1 MGRRVTHLSTE
12 ELLLHCDGE
21 LASPRAAHLESC
33 ASCLTAMVDVQ
44 GLLLEV
50 EHELRSSIPPETA
63 ESRAASWSA
72 LEKTLYPPQ
81 RVRSFPLRW
90 SPAYGLAAVL
100 LIAVFG
106 GYLAL
111 RQPSVGPPAEVVELT
126 DSAGKQAPGAATH
139 SGQPV
144 TAAEVAS
151 EVESPE
157 AIAGEKSSAAVEHR
171 TAIAPVRRT
180 PARAVTVAERF
191 TMPKFA
197 AAPPPAEQIAFS
209 TFELAAAL
217 EPAIGGL
224 PGVVDP
230 LLAPFAAAESATV
243 PAPKVVARTPESL
256 LAAIDGRW
264 MLMKAGVWE
273 QDVEPDLRSGKLFFV
288 GSVENAASEQQ
299 FTAAVSKVAGSRS
312 IGFDLRRRQKSTAT
326 TVQAELN
333 PGRRTAPLPVA
344 GVVRHSLLAHFSDTA
359 QRSFQTP
366 TPAVLESELD
376 RYVTDVFRSQSR
388 LLAHVYSL
396 NSLLKSVGAKD
407 VERLE
412 PATVEKFRDVMRF
425 HLAAVDEQ
433 QARIYDRLSEAL
445 PRRFWAYRETE
456 SEPPDKT
463 AWAGESEQLLQETL
477 LLDGTLTELLSASP
491 LTIDASSANPSAG
504 QLLHRIRSKISGLK
518 DHSQALQ

>member
-1 MGRRVTHLSTE
+1 
-12 ELLLHCDGE
+12 
-21 LASPRAAHLESC
+21 
-33 ASCLTAMVDVQ
+33 MVDVQ

-81 RVRSFPLRW
+81 RVLSFPLRW
-90 SPAYGLAAVL
+90 SAAYGLAAVL

-111 RQPSVGPPAEVVELT
+111 RQPSVGPPAEVAELT
-126 DSAGKQAPGAATH
+126 DAAGKLQGPGAG
-139 SGQPV
+139 GQPV
-144 TAAEVAS
+144 SAAEIAP
-151 EVESPE
+151 EVKPPK
-157 AIAGEKSSAAVEHR
+157 AIAGEKSSAAVEQR
-171 TAIAPVRRT
+171 ADMAPVRQT

-191 TMPKFA
+191 TMPEIA
-197 AAPPPAEQIAFS
+197 AAPPPTEQIAFS
-209 TFELAAAL
+209 TFELAGVV

-230 LLAPFAAAESATV
+230 LLAPFATAESATV

-264 MLMKAGVWE
+264 MLMKAGAWE

-299 FTAAVSKVAGSRS
+299 LTAAVSKVAGSRS
-312 IGFDLRRRQKSTAT
+312 IGFDLRRRQESTAAT
-326 TVQAELN
+326 AQRELN

-344 GVVRHSLLAHFSDTA
+344 GVVRNSLLAHFSDTA

-376 RYVTDVFRSQSR
+376 RYVTDVFRGQSR

-396 NSLLKSVGAKD
+396 NSLLQSVRAKD

-433 QARIYDRLSEAL
+433 QARIYDHLSEAL

-456 SEPPDKT
+456 SELAEKN
-463 AWAGESEQLLQETL
+463 AWTGESEQLLQETL
-477 LLDGTLTELLSASP
+477 LLDGTLTELLSAP
-491 LTIDASSANPSAG
+491 QPTIDASSANPSAG
-504 QLLHRIRSKISGLK
+504 QLLHRIRSRISGLK

>member
-1 MGRRVTHLSTE
+1 MTHLSTE

-21 LASPRAAHLESC
+21 PASLRAAHLESC

-81 RVRSFPLRW
+81 RVLSFPLRW
-90 SPAYGLAAVL
+90 SAAYGLAAVL

-111 RQPSVGPPAEVVELT
+111 RQPSVGPPAEVAELT
-126 DSAGKQAPGAATH
+126 DAAGKLQGPGAAAP

-144 TAAEVAS
+144 SAAEIAP
-151 EVESPE
+151 EVKPPK
-157 AIAGEKSSAAVEHR
+157 AIAVERRSAAVGQ
-171 TAIAPVRRT
+171 AAAVAPVRQT
-180 PARAVTVAERF
+180 PPKALTVAERF
-191 TMPKFA
+191 TMPEIA
-197 AAPPPAEQIAFS
+197 AAPPLTEQIAFS
-209 TFELAAAL
+209 TFELAAVV

-224 PGVVDP
+224 PGVGDP
-230 LLAPFAAAESATV
+230 LLAPFATAERATV
-243 PAPKVVARTPESL
+243 PAPKVAAKTPKSVL
-256 LAAIDGRW
+256 TAIDGRW
-264 MLMKAGVWE
+264 MLMKAGAWE

-299 FTAAVSKVAGSRS
+299 LTAAVSKVAGSRS

-344 GVVRHSLLAHFSDTA
+344 GVVRNSLLAHFSDTA

-396 NSLLKSVGAKD
+396 NGLLQSVRAKD
-407 VERLE
+407 VARLE
-412 PATVEKFRDVMRF
+412 PATVEKFRDVMSF
-425 HLAAVDEQ
+425 HLAAVNEQ

-456 SEPPDKT
+456 SELADKT

-477 LLDGTLTELLSASP
+477 LLDGTLTELLSAP
-491 LTIDASSANPSAG
+491 QPTIDASSANPSTG
-504 QLLHRIRSKISGLK
+504 QLLHRIRSRISGLK
-518 DHSQALQ
+518 DRSQALQ

>member
-1 MGRRVTHLSTE
+1 MTHLSTE

-21 LASPRAAHLESC
+21 LVSPRAEHCESC
-33 ASCLTAMVDVQ
+33 VSCQRAMVDVQ
-44 GLLLEV
+44 VLLFEV

-72 LEKTLYPPQ
+72 LENTLYPSQ
-81 RVRSFPLRW
+81 RVLSFPLRW
-90 SPAYGLAAVL
+90 STAYGLAAVL

-126 DSAGKQAPGAATH
+126 DSAGKLQAPGAAAH

-144 TAAEVAS
+144 TPAEIAS
-151 EVESPE
+151 EVKSPAAVAVE
-157 AIAGEKSSAAVEHR
+157 RRSAAVGQAA
-171 TAIAPVRRT
+171 AIAPVRQT

-191 TMPKFA
+191 TMPESA

-209 TFELAAAL
+209 TFELAAVV

-230 LLAPFAAAESATV
+230 VLAPFATAEGATV
-243 PAPKVVARTPESL
+243 PAAKVAPKTPESL

-299 FTAAVSKVAGSRS
+299 LTAAVSKVAGSRS

-326 TVQAELN
+326 TAQGEQHPVMS
-333 PGRRTAPLPVA
+333 TAPRPVA
-344 GVVRHSLLAHFSDTA
+344 GVVRNSLRAHFSDTA
-359 QRSFQTP
+359 QRSFRTP

-376 RYVTDVFRSQSR
+376 RYVTDVFRGQSR

-412 PATVEKFRDVMRF
+412 PATVEKFRDVMSF

-456 SEPPDKT
+456 SELADKT
-463 AWAGESEQLLQETL
+463 EWAGESEQLLQETL
-477 LLDGTLTELLSASP
+477 QLDGALTELLGAP
-491 LTIDASSANPSAG
+491 QLTIDASSANPSTG
-504 QLLHRIRSKISGLK
+504 QLLHRIRSRISRLK
-518 DHSQALQ
+518 DRSQALQ

>member
-1 MGRRVTHLSTE
+1 
-12 ELLLHCDGE
+12 
-21 LASPRAAHLESC
+21 
-33 ASCLTAMVDVQ
+33 MVDVQ

-50 EHELRSSIPPETA
+50 EHELRSSIPAETV

-139 SGQPV
+139 SGQPA

-171 TAIAPVRRT
+171 TAIVPVRQT

-209 TFELAAAL
+209 TFELAA
-217 EPAIGGL
+217 EPGIGGL

-230 LLAPFAAAESATV
+230 LLAPFATAESATV

-273 QDVEPDLRSGKLFFV
+273 QDVEPDPRSGKLFFV

-312 IGFDLRRRQKSTAT
+312 IGFDLRRRQESTAT

-396 NSLLKSVGAKD
+396 NSLLQSVGAKD
-407 VERLE
+407 VARLE
-412 PATVEKFRDVMRF
+412 PATIEKFRDVMRF

-456 SEPPDKT
+456 SELADQT
-463 AWAGESEQLLQETL
+463 AWADESEQLLQETL

-504 QLLHRIRSKISGLK
+504 QLLYRIRSKISGLK

>member
-1 MGRRVTHLSTE
+1 M
-12 ELLLHCDGE
+12 
-21 LASPRAAHLESC
+21 
-33 ASCLTAMVDVQ
+33 
-44 GLLLEV
+44 
-50 EHELRSSIPPETA
+50 
-63 ESRAASWSA
+63 
-72 LEKTLYPPQ
+72 
-81 RVRSFPLRW
+81 
-90 SPAYGLAAVL
+90 
-100 LIAVFG
+100 
-106 GYLAL
+106 
-111 RQPSVGPPAEVVELT
+111 
-126 DSAGKQAPGAATH
+126 
-139 SGQPV
+139 
-144 TAAEVAS
+144 
-151 EVESPE
+151 
-157 AIAGEKSSAAVEHR
+157 
-171 TAIAPVRRT
+171 
-180 PARAVTVAERF
+180 AERF
-191 TMPKFA
+191 TMPRFA
-197 AAPPPAEQIAFS
+197 AALPPAEQIAFS
-209 TFELAAAL
+209 TLELAAAL

-230 LLAPFAAAESATV
+230 LLAPFATAESATV
-243 PAPKVVARTPESL
+243 PAPKVVARTLESL

-312 IGFDLRRRQKSTAT
+312 IGFDLRRRQKSAAT

-333 PGRRTAPLPVA
+333 PVRRTAPLPVA
-344 GVVRHSLLAHFSDTA
+344 GVVRNSLLAHFSDTA

-366 TPAVLESELD
+366 SPAVLESELD

-388 LLAHVYSL
+388 LLAHVYSV
-396 NSLLKSVGAKD
+396 NSLLQSVGSKD

-425 HLAAVDEQ
+425 HLTAVDEQ

-456 SEPPDKT
+456 SELAEKT

-504 QLLHRIRSKISGLK
+504 QLLHRIRSRISGLK

>member
-1 MGRRVTHLSTE
+1 MTHLSTE
-12 ELLLHCDGE
+12 ELLLHCEGE
-21 LASPRAAHLESC
+21 PASLRAVHLEHC
-33 ASCLTAMVDVQ
+33 ASCQRAMVDVQ

-50 EHELRSSIPPETA
+50 EHELRSSIPAETA

-81 RVRSFPLRW
+81 RVVSFPLRW

-106 GYLAL
+106 GYLTL
-111 RQPSVGPPAEVVELT
+111 RQPSAAPPTEVADATPFEARSADPLGPV
-126 DSAGKQAPGAATH
+126 SPGR
-139 SGQPV
+139 PV
-144 TAAEVAS
+144 TAAEIAP
-151 EVESPE
+151 EVKPPE
-157 AIAGEKSSAAVEHR
+157 AIAGEKSSAAVEQR
-171 TAIAPVRRT
+171 ADVAPVRQT
-180 PARAVTVAERF
+180 PPRAAAVSGRF
-191 TMPKFA
+191 AMPESA
-197 AAPPPAEQIAFS
+197 AAPPLVEPIASS
-209 TFELAAAL
+209 TFELTGVA

-224 PGVVDP
+224 PNVVEP
-230 LLAPFAAAESATV
+230 VLAPFATAESAIV
-243 PAPKVVARTPESL
+243 PAPKVAAKTPESV

-264 MLMKAGVWE
+264 MLMKTGAWE
-273 QDVEPDLRSGKLFFV
+273 EDVEPDLRNGKLFFV
-288 GSVENAASEQQ
+288 GSVENADSEQQ
-299 FTAAVSKVAGSRS
+299 LTAAVSRVAGSRS

-333 PGRRTAPLPVA
+333 PVRRTAPLPVA
-344 GVVRHSLLAHFSDTA
+344 GVVRNSLLAHFSDTA
-359 QRSFQTP
+359 QRSFQAP

-396 NSLLKSVGAKD
+396 NSLLQSVRAKD

-412 PATVEKFRDVMRF
+412 PATVEKFREVMRF

-456 SEPPDKT
+456 SELAEKT
-463 AWAGESEQLLQETL
+463 AWADDSEQLLQETL
-477 LLDGTLTELLSASP
+477 LLDGTLTELLSAP
-491 LTIDASSANPSAG
+491 QPTIDASSANPSAG
-504 QLLHRIRSKISGLK
+504 QLLHRIRSGISRLNN
-518 DHSQALQ
+518 HSQALQ

>member
-1 MGRRVTHLSTE
+1 MTHLSTE

-21 LASPRAAHLESC
+21 LVSPRAEHCESC
-33 ASCLTAMVDVQ
+33 DSCQRAMVDVQ
-44 GLLLEV
+44 VLLLEV

-81 RVRSFPLRW
+81 RVLSFPLRW
-90 SPAYGLAAVL
+90 SAAYGLAAVL

-111 RQPSVGPPAEVVELT
+111 RQPSAGPPAEVVELT
-126 DSAGKQAPGAATH
+126 DSAGKLQAPGAAAP

-144 TAAEVAS
+144 TPAEIAP
-151 EVESPE
+151 EVKSPA
-157 AIAGEKSSAAVEHR
+157 AIAVERRSAAVGQ
-171 TAIAPVRRT
+171 AAAVAPVRQT
-180 PARAVTVAERF
+180 PPRALTVAERF
-191 TMPKFA
+191 TMPEFA
-197 AAPPPAEQIAFS
+197 AAPPPVEQIAFS
-209 TFELAAAL
+209 TLELAAAL

-224 PGVVDP
+224 PGVV
-230 LLAPFAAAESATV
+230 ESATV

-264 MLMKAGVWE
+264 MLMKAGAWE

-299 FTAAVSKVAGSRS
+299 LTAAVSKVAGSRS
-312 IGFDLRRRQKSTAT
+312 IGFDLRRRQKSTT
-326 TVQAELN
+326 TTAQGELH
-333 PGRRTAPLPVA
+333 PVARTAPRPVA
-344 GVVRHSLLAHFSDTA
+344 GVVRNSLLAHFSDTA
-359 QRSFQTP
+359 RRSFQTP

-412 PATVEKFRDVMRF
+412 PAAVEKFRDVMSF
-425 HLAAVDEQ
+425 HLAALNEQ

-456 SEPPDKT
+456 SELAEKN

-477 LLDGTLTELLSASP
+477 QLDGALTELLGAP
-491 LTIDASSANPSAG
+491 QLTIDASAVNPSTG
-504 QLLHRIRSKISGLK
+504 QLLHRIRSKISRLK

>member
-1 MGRRVTHLSTE
+1 MTHLSRE

-21 LASPRAAHLESC
+21 LVSPRAEHCESC
-33 ASCLTAMVDVQ
+33 VSCQRAMVDVQ
-44 GLLLEV
+44 VLLLEV

-63 ESRAASWSA
+63 ESRAASWTA
-72 LEKTLYPPQ
+72 LENTLYPPQ
-81 RVRSFPLRW
+81 RVLRFPLRW

-100 LIAVFG
+100 LIALFG

-144 TAAEVAS
+144 ITPAEIAS

-171 TAIAPVRRT
+171 TAIAAVRQT

-197 AAPPPAEQIAFS
+197 AAPPPAKQIAFS
-209 TFELAAAL
+209 TLELAAAL

-224 PGVVDP
+224 PSVADP
-230 LLAPFAAAESATV
+230 LLAPFAAAEGAAV
-243 PAPKVVARTPESL
+243 PAGKVTPKTAESL
-256 LAAIDGRW
+256 LAAIEGRW

-273 QDVEPDLRSGKLFFV
+273 QDVEPDLRKDKLFFV
-288 GSVENAASEQQ
+288 GSVENAVSEQQ
-299 FTAAVSKVAGSRS
+299 FTAAVSKAAGSRT
-312 IGFDLRRRQKSTAT
+312 IGFDLRRRQQGATAT
-326 TVQAELN
+326 AREEPHPVMK
-333 PGRRTAPLPVA
+333 TAPRPVT
-344 GVVRHSLLAHFSDTA
+344 GVVRNSLLAHFSDTA

-376 RYVTDVFRSQSR
+376 RYVTDVFRSQSQ

-396 NSLLKSVGAKD
+396 NSLLSSAGAKD

-412 PATVEKFRDVMRF
+412 AAAVEKFRDVMSF
-425 HLAAVDEQ
+425 HLAAASEQ

-456 SEPPDKT
+456 PKPADKA
-463 AWAGESEQLLQETL
+463 AWADESGELLQQTL
-477 LLDGTLTELLSASP
+477 LLDGTLTELLGSP
-491 LTIDASSANPSAG
+491 QPTVDASSASPSPG
-504 QLLHRIRSKISGLK
+504 HLLQRIRSKISRLRN
-518 DHSQALQ
+518 HSQALQ